1 MRHNIYLKQEKKVG
15 TTIMIRYKI
24 DIMKELNDKGYNYTR
39 IKKEKLLSAQT
50 LENIKQGKSITLD
63 TLNKVCLMTKLRVED
78 IIEMTAT
85 DEEREKYYQQKL
97 FVNSYWQELTSNKVL
112 LNAIKQAFHSSQ
124 RDNKDTKLYPVYSRK
139 TLDIQ
144 GFSLFEILSDFAY
157 Q

>member
-24 DIMKELNDKGYNYTR
+24 DIMKELNEKGYNYTR

-63 TLNKVCLMTKLRVED
+63 TLNKLCLMTKLRVED

-85 DEEREKYYQQKL
+85 DEEKEKY
-97 FVNSYWQELTSNKVL
+97 SW
-112 LNAIKQAFHSSQ
+112 
-124 RDNKDTKLYPVYSRK
+124 DTK
-139 TLDIQ
+139 I
-144 GFSLFEILSDFAY
+144 
-157 Q
+157 

>member
-1 MRHNIYLKQEKKVG
+1 MIHNIYLKQEKKVG

-85 DEEREKYYQQKL
+85 DEEREKYYQ
-97 FVNSYWQELTSNKVL
+97 
-112 LNAIKQAFHSSQ
+112 
-124 RDNKDTKLYPVYSRK
+124 
-139 TLDIQ
+139 
-144 GFSLFEILSDFAY
+144 
-157 Q
+157 

>member
-24 DIMKELNDKGYNYTR
+24 DIMKELTDKGYNYTR

-85 DEEREKYYQQKL
+85 DEEREKYYQ
-97 FVNSYWQELTSNKVL
+97 
-112 LNAIKQAFHSSQ
+112 
-124 RDNKDTKLYPVYSRK
+124 
-139 TLDIQ
+139 
-144 GFSLFEILSDFAY
+144 
-157 Q
+157 

>member
-15 TTIMIRYKI
+15 TMIMIRYKI
-24 DIMKELNDKGYNYTR
+24 DIMKELNEKGYNYTR

-85 DEEREKYYQQKL
+85 DEEREKY
-97 FVNSYWQELTSNKVL
+97 S
-112 LNAIKQAFHSSQ
+112 
-124 RDNKDTKLYPVYSRK
+124 
-139 TLDIQ
+139 
-144 GFSLFEILSDFAY
+144 
-157 Q
+157 

>member
-85 DEEREKYYQQKL
+85 DEEREKY
-97 FVNSYWQELTSNKVL
+97 S
-112 LNAIKQAFHSSQ
+112 
-124 RDNKDTKLYPVYSRK
+124 
-139 TLDIQ
+139 
-144 GFSLFEILSDFAY
+144 
-157 Q
+157 